1 MHATSTTM
9 SVQQINSPNFV
20 MNLSAIDRL
29 SLLLSPIFN
38 IRLISIRRLSSLI
51 DPILNS
57 LMIIG
62 LLTGLVII

>member
-20 MNLSAIDRL
+20 MNLSALDHL
-29 SLLLSPIFN
+29 SILLSPIFN
-38 IRLISIRRLSSLI
+38 TRRILLKRLSSLI